1 MDTLVEA
8 AQPYVVTI
16 ITSVLGV
23 VTTFVLIGVR
33 SLQAKGEKL
42 IEARTTA
49 TQREQLHKIAAEAFA
64 FAQTLYK
71 DYKGPEK
78 LDQAIS
84 YASRQLAD
92 KRIDMSPEEIRAAI
106 EKAYLDYSKTG

>member
-16 ITSVLGV
+16 ITAILGT

-49 TQREQLHKIAAEAFA
+49 AQREQLHKIAAEAFA

-71 DYKGPEK
+71 DFEGPEK

-84 YASRQLAD
+84 YASRQLYD
-92 KRIDMSPEEIRAAI
+92 RKIEMSPEEIRAAI
-106 EKAYLDYSKTG
+106 EKAYLDFTKTG

>member
-16 ITSVLGV
+16 ITAILGT

-49 TQREQLHKIAAEAFA
+49 AQREQLHKIAAEAFA

-71 DYKGPEK
+71 NLDGPLK
-78 LDQAIS
+78 LEQAVG
-84 YASRQLAD
+84 YASRQLKD
-92 KRIDMSPEEIRAAI
+92 RNIDMSTEEIHAAI
-106 EKAYLDYSKTG
+106 EKAYLEFTKTG